1 MKHVVFTF
9 ICADRPGLV
18 DTLSNCIQQTQGN
31 WLSSSMQLMS
41 GFFTGVVEVSVQ
53 QNHLDEL
60 VSKINGIPDLNV
72 VLKVADEVI
81 STSKT
86 NLVLELTANDRA
98 GIVQEISSIIHQQ
111 GGNLL
116 KLISKEESAPHSG
129 QELFKAQATI
139 SVVENNT
146 STLIEALENLADD
159 LMVDITH

>member
-9 ICADRPGLV
+9 ISSDKPGLV
-18 DTLSNCIQQTQGN
+18 DTLSNCIQQHQGN
-31 WLSSSMQLMS
+31 WLSSSMQQMS

-53 QNHLDEL
+53 QAHVDGL
-60 VSKINGIPDLNV
+60 VSQINAIPDLNIV
-72 VLKVADEVI
+72 VKIADEVI
-81 STSKT
+81 SESKT

-98 GIVQEISSIIHQQ
+98 GIVQEISSVIHQQ

-116 KLISKEESAPHSG
+116 KLVSKEESAAHSG
-129 QELFKAQATI
+129 QGLFKAKATI

-146 STLIEALENLADD
+146 NALIESLENLADD